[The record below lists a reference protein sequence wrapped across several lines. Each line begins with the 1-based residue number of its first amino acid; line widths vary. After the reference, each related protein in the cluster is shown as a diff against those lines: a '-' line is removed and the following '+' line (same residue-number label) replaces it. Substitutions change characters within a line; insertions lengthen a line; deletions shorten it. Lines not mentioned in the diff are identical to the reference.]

1 MNKQELMNKIKEQ
14 CGDCEAW
21 SGTDCTRNPYTQG
34 CLKDE
39 EQVIECHDE
48 QVGHA
53 ENVIAEQK
61 AEIES
66 LKKDYIELD
75 LECRELRT
83 ELDKELAEHEEFTQ
97 KAKAEIE
104 RLTRELDDTISMNEM
119 YVEKVRQ
126 NAELQKQVDELKETN
141 RKLFEYGASKIVEC
155 EQAVKDTVKEIW
167 LKAKSLEEE
176 ENDYDFPLYTFGLW
190 LNRRFGVEVE

>member
-1 MNKQELMNKIKEQ
+1 MEEKKLTDEEIVKALEMDCLCVVYRNGCENCPLFDEDCSFLPNAIKDLIHRLQSENKSLREIAIGATE
-14 CGDCEAW
+14 
-21 SGTDCTRNPYTQG
+21 TQG
-34 CLKDE
+34 LN
-39 EQVIECHDE
+39 IELL
-48 QVGHA
+48 QK
-53 ENVIAEQK
+53 NAEQ
-61 AEIES
+61 
-66 LKKDYIELD
+66 
-75 LECRELRT
+75 
-83 ELDKELAEHEEFTQ
+83 
-97 KAKAEIE
+97 KAEIE